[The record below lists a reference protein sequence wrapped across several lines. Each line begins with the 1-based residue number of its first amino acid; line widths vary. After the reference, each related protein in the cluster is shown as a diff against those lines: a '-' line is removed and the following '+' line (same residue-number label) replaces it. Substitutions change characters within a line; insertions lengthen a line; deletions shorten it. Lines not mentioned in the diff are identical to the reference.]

1 MNTFSHFNVSTTPE
15 DVACKIHNTQY
26 LGKGGAI
33 ALANRLTQA
42 AYPWEEDPNLLII
55 GARMNA
61 YYSAAGYYQ
70 GKGIKYYPMALYFLY
85 AAKIL
90 ADEFLSHFIGR
101 KTLEG
106 FEHAGIIQQCQ
117 ATYAKWAV
125 VKQQLKL
132 SFAGEEKKV
141 FSLEGK
147 ILKNAYATWQVKA
160 LAAAVVYEFPGVKG
174 TDKGNSLR
182 LSIVVWV
189 DRLNKDENRSQDDS
203 QVLSRLLRSICR
215 NHEAEEVAAKA
226 GLADQVS
233 KARAAK

>member
-1 MNTFSHFNVSTTPE
+1 MNTFSHRNVFTTPE

-33 ALANRLTQA
+33 ALANRLTPA
-42 AYPWEEDPNLLII
+42 AYPWEEDANLLIV
-55 GARMNA
+55 GAQMNA

-90 ADEFLSHFIGR
+90 ADEFLCHFIGR
-101 KTLEG
+101 KTLTE
-106 FEHAGIIQQCQ
+106 FEHVGIIQQCQ
-117 ATYAKWAV
+117 AVYAKSAI
-125 VKQQLKL
+125 VKQRLKF
-132 SFAGEEKKV
+132 SIEVEKGKV
-141 FSLEGK
+141 FSLHENIRASK
-147 ILKNAYATWQVKA
+147 HTTWQLKA
-160 LAAAVVYEFPGVKG
+160 LAEAVVYEFPGIKG

-182 LSIVVWV
+182 LSIVISI
-189 DRLNKDENRSQDDS
+189 DRLQKDEKRSQGDS
-203 QVLSRLLRSICR
+203 QVLSRLLRSLGR
-215 NHEAEEVAAKA
+215 NPEAEEVAAKA